1 MDTKYLHG
9 PLPDGYHDYE
19 RRRLK
24 LEWDRRQGYAEL
36 ANRIDR
42 AFEEH
47 YPTRSRPAGPVCRKC
62 EGYGQV
68 MDDGAVL
75 TCWRCDGLGVEGAR
89 IIAADHTRHFIG
101 GIVDRYIA
109 GAAK

>member
-1 MDTKYLHG
+1 MDPKYLHG
-9 PLPDGYHDYE
+9 PLPEGYHDYE

-24 LEWDRRQGYAEL
+24 LEWDRRQGYAAL

-47 YPTRSRPAGPVCRKC
+47 YPTRSKPTGPVCRKC

-75 TCWRCDGLGVEGAR
+75 TCWQCDGTGVDAAR
-89 IIAADHTRHFIG
+89 IIVDHAAQFNA

-109 GAAK
+109 RAAE